1 MQLIKDLL
9 NHSHDL
15 VQGARENIN
24 GNTECKT
31 PEIWYRVV
39 TFTFFV
45 NLFLKKT
52 KQSSKKNKQRNK
64 EYETCQYVP
73 GNSKGAFFGWSVL
86 KNEKSA
92 TFTSNLMLVITTLR
106 KNLMNILC
114 KTSHSKNSHSLKIQ
128 NSHFYPLI
136 NECLSLGTI
145 SEKSNLNLITLTC

>member
-1 MQLIKDLL
+1 MQLVKDLL

-73 GNSKGAFFGWSVL
+73 GNSKGAFFGC
-86 KNEKSA
+86 KCFEKW
-92 TFTSNLMLVITTLR
+92 
-106 KNLMNILC
+106 
-114 KTSHSKNSHSLKIQ
+114 KI
-128 NSHFYPLI
+128 SHFYFQS
-136 NECLSLGTI
+136 NACHNNTSK
-145 SEKSNLNLITLTC
+145 KSNEYIM

>member
-1 MQLIKDLL
+1 MKHVNMYQ
-9 NHSHDL
+9 
-15 VQGARENIN
+15 
-24 GNTECKT
+24 
-31 PEIWYRVV
+31 EIPRGRS
-39 TFTFFV
+39 
-45 NLFLKKT
+45 LD
-52 KQSSKKNKQRNK
+52 
-64 EYETCQYVP
+64 
-73 GNSKGAFFGWSVL
+73 GSVL

-114 KTSHSKNSHSLKIQ
+114 KTSHSLKIQ